1 VIVLDEHL
9 PAAVLADAVGRWYR
23 GRICVVTALRPGS
36 VIKDDA
42 IANLL
47 QTVDQPTFVTL
58 NWADFW
64 HRIAAHRSFCL
75 VGFTLPSKRAEE
87 IPSLLR
93 RLFRLS
99 AFRTKAARMGK
110 IARVGE
116 EQVAYYQVRDP
127 QVHQEALP

>member
-1 VIVLDEHL
+1 MIVLDEHL
-9 PAAVLADAVGRWYR
+9 PAAVLSDAIGRWYR
-23 GRICVVTALRPGS
+23 GRICVVTDLRSGS

-64 HRIAAHRSFCL
+64 RRIAAHRGFCL

-99 AFRTKAARMGK
+99 DFRTKTARMGK
-110 IARVGE
+110 IARIGV
-116 EQVAYYQVRDP
+116 EQVAYYQVHDP
-127 QVHQEALP
+127 QVHQQPLP